1 MPALCGEVVAV
12 GLGYTFVALGI
23 KMQLICHLSEKDEE
37 GGTIF
42 ESNWR
47 DVIYEGSWEAY
58 LDFD

>member
-47 DVIYEGSWEAY
+47 DVIYEGS
-58 LDFD
+58 